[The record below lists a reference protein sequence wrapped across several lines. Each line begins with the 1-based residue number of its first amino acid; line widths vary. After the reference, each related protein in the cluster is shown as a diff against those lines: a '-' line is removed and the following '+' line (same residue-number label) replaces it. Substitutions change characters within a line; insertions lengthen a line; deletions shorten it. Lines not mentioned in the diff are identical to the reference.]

1 MLLQLTI
8 VDAATG
14 DERPI
19 EVRAEEHHTL
29 DDLLTVLGRPTD
41 TVTRI
46 GGLPASPELR
56 VGRPPLLDGAA
67 LVLGTAG
74 RVTPPPTAP
83 LRLVSV
89 AGPDSGREVLLTHG
103 RHVVGRGGEASAVLE
118 DDTLSR
124 EHVRL
129 TVDRDGVLVE
139 DLATTNGTTLGA
151 DPLPQAGARMR
162 VGDCLRAG
170 RTTFVLGRTTTL
182 PSRRRPTGRGT
193 LAVSPVP
200 HVPDP
205 LAMPTL
211 TLPEEPRPPR
221 RRPIPWVMVLAP
233 LPIAAVMALVL
244 GPRMLLLC
252 LMTPVL
258 VLASTVTDRTGSR
271 REHRAAHAQ
280 WRLDSR
286 EAAHRLELAL
296 AVERRARLRAAPD
309 AVALLDAAR
318 GDGPRLW
325 QRHRDHEEH
334 LDLRIGLGD
343 APSRTT
349 VRHGSGEREHP
360 VVSRVPIVL
369 DLSATGVLGIAGP
382 RPVRDRLA
390 RHLLSQLVVLHS
402 PRVLRLAVV
411 AGEGGWP
418 APFAGLVHLREH
430 EDVPGSARAAVQP
443 GDVGALLA
451 ALAANAREASESE
464 QRPAQDTVVV
474 VDEVDRWRTD
484 GNLRT
489 LLDAAGGDG
498 PRLIALADSPDQL
511 PHEAGAVVLLEGHTA
526 TVRVAGEGAARCTV
540 DGVGAGWAHRL
551 VDALLPLRDATPSAA
566 GGALPTSTRLLDL
579 IGVDPDDVGAVR
591 RQWSSRPRAP
601 VDLAVPVGA
610 GGDEVVGIDLRRD
623 GPHALVAGTTGAG
636 KSEFLQTWVASL
648 ALHLTPEEISFVLVD
663 YKGGAAFADCTDLPH
678 TVGVLT
684 DLDETQTRRAL
695 TSLDAELTRREH
707 LLAASGAADVDAHEG
722 PPLPRLMI
730 VVDEFRVLAEEQP
743 EALGHLMRIATVGR
757 SLGVHLVLATQRP
770 GGIVS
775 ADIRANVNLRIALR
789 VRDRADSEDVIG
801 SRDAVTLPEDAPG
814 RALARTGGGPARA
827 FQTGRVAGRAG
838 SREQGLRVR
847 DVGRPWPPAPDPA
860 DAGPSDLHRLAVTL
874 TKAAAELGTATPH
887 RPWLPPLP
895 HVLAHGDIPG
905 HAADEGGAPFGI
917 RDRPAEQRQVPL
929 RWSPAEGSWM
939 VIGGPGTG
947 RTTTLAA
954 VVGAA
959 AGAFPPERVHVQVL
973 GDGSAGLARLA
984 GLPHVGSI
992 IDGSDPPVLRRFL
1005 DRLEE
1010 EVRLRRGAAREAG
1023 HPTLEAWWEAWEQ
1036 GTTASPPPPHLLV
1049 AVDGWGR
1056 LRPTGTVDPVEP
1068 TDRLEAVAR
1077 EGTAVGVRLLLTGGR
1092 ELLGGRIGSLVPNR
1106 LVLHLADRGDAALV
1120 GLTRDDLTGPPI
1132 PGRGRVMPGGDLVQV
1147 ALPDP
1152 VDPPAAVPAST
1163 APSEEG
1169 GSANLPWTV
1178 TPLPERV
1185 AAGALAPPSPGRI
1198 PVGVGGC
1205 GGETL
1210 CWQTSRQR
1218 RLLVCGPP
1226 GSGRSSALAVLAQGL
1241 GGVGVPVALVTED
1254 HPAAGTAGL
1263 HVLAPHDREQLLEL
1277 RRGHPELAVLVD
1289 DLDRLEDAPVSD
1301 VLREV
1306 VRRVDADRGVVVG
1319 SSSPLAAT
1327 SVRGLVA
1334 EVARGRSGLLLQP
1347 SNRSDGDPFGMRL
1360 PPLPRFP
1367 GRGHLVLGGSAREVQ
1382 VALPVAPGGRAA

>member
-1 MLLQLTI
+1 MLLRLTL
-8 VDAATG
+8 VDATTG
-14 DERPI
+14 EERAI

-29 DDLLTVLGRPTD
+29 EDLLTVLGRPTD
-41 TVTRI
+41 TVVSI
-46 GGLPASPELR
+46 GGRPTSPDMP
-56 VGRPPLLDGAA
+56 VGQPPLLDGAA
-67 LVLGTAG
+67 LVLGAAG
-74 RVTPPPTAP
+74 RVAPPRTAP

-103 RHVVGRGGEASAVLE
+103 RHVVGRGGESTDVLE
-118 DDTLSR
+118 DEALSR

-139 DLATTNGTTLGA
+139 DLDTTNGTTLGP
-151 DPLPQAGARMR
+151 DPVPENGARLR
-162 VGDCLRAG
+162 VGDALRAG
-170 RTTFVLGRTTTL
+170 RTTFVLQRTSTL

-205 LAMPTL
+205 AATPTL
-211 TLPEEPRPPR
+211 TLPEEPQPPR

-271 REHRAAHAQ
+271 KEHRAAHAQ
-280 WRLDSR
+280 WRIDSR
-286 EAAHRLELAL
+286 EAARQLELTL

-309 AVALLDAAR
+309 AVTLLDAAR

-325 QRHRDHEEH
+325 QRHRDHDEH

-343 APSRTT
+343 APSRTS
-349 VRHGSGEREHP
+349 VRHGTGDREHP

-369 DLSATGVLGIAGP
+369 DLSATAVLGIAGP

-390 RHLLSQLVVLHS
+390 RCLLAQLVVLHS

-411 AGEGGWP
+411 AGEGSWP
-418 APFAGLVHLREH
+418 APFAGLAHLREH
-430 EDVPGSARAAVQP
+430 EDVPGSSRAAVEP
-443 GDVGALLA
+443 EDVAALLA
-451 ALAANAREASESE
+451 TLAADAREAAERE
-464 QRPAQDTVVV
+464 ERPAQDTVIV

-489 LLDAAGGDG
+489 LLDTAGGDG
-498 PRLIALADSPDQL
+498 PRLVVLADSPHRL
-511 PHEAGAVVLLEGHTA
+511 PHEAGAVVRLEDHTA
-526 TVRVAGEGAARCTV
+526 TVQVAGDEAARCTV
-540 DGVGAGWAHRL
+540 DGVGAAWTHRL

-579 IGVDPDDVGAVR
+579 IGVDPDDGDVVR
-591 RQWSSRPRAP
+591 QRWSDRTRGP
-601 VDLAVPVGA
+601 VELAVPVGA
-610 GGDEVVGIDLRRD
+610 GGDGVTSIDLRRD

-648 ALHLTPEEISFVLVD
+648 ALHLSPEEISFVLVD
-663 YKGGAAFADCTDLPH
+663 YKGGAAFADCADLPH

-684 DLDETQTRRAL
+684 DLDEAQTRRAL

-707 LLAASGAADVDAHEG
+707 LLAASGAADIDAHEG

-801 SRDAVTLPEDAPG
+801 TRDAVTLPEDAPG

-838 SREQGLRVR
+838 TREQALRVR
-847 DVGRPWPPAPDPA
+847 DAGRPWPPAPDVD
-860 DAGPSDLHRLAVTL
+860 DAGPTDLHRLAATL
-874 TKAAAELGTATPH
+874 TRVATEMGTATPH

-895 HVLAHGDIPG
+895 HVLAPAEIPG
-905 HAADEGGAPFGI
+905 DATDEGGAPFGV
-917 RDRPAEQRQVPL
+917 RDRPAEQQQVPL
-929 RWSPAEGSWM
+929 RWSPTDGSWM
-939 VIGGPGTG
+939 VMGGPGTG
-947 RTTTLAA
+947 RTTTVAA
-954 VVGAA
+954 VVSAVA
-959 AGAFPPERVHVQVL
+959 KTFPPERVHVQVL
-973 GDGSAGLARLA
+973 GDGSDRLARLA
-984 GLPHVGSI
+984 RLPHVGSV
-992 IDGSDPPVLRRFL
+992 IDASDPPVLRRFL

-1010 EVRLRRGAAREAG
+1010 EVRRRRRAVREAG

-1036 GTTASPPPPHLLV
+1036 EPTDSPPPPHLLV

-1056 LRPTGTVDPVEP
+1056 LRPTGTADPVDPA
-1068 TDRLEAVAR
+1068 DRLETVAR
-1077 EGTAVGVRLLLTGGR
+1077 EGTAVGARLLLTGGR
-1092 ELLGGRIGSLVPNR
+1092 ELLSGRIGSLVPNR

-1120 GLTRDDLTGPPI
+1120 GLGREDLTGPPV
-1132 PGRGRVMPGGDLVQV
+1132 PGRGRVVPGGDLVQV
-1147 ALPDP
+1147 ALPDLAG
-1152 VDPPAAVPAST
+1152 PPAAEPSPQTKPAT
-1163 APSEEG
+1163 V
-1169 GSANLPWTV
+1169 PWTV
-1178 TPLPERV
+1178 TPLPEQV
-1185 AAGALAPPSPGRI
+1185 AARTLAPPSPGLI
-1198 PVGVGGC
+1198 PVGLGGC
-1205 GGETL
+1205 GTETL
-1210 CWQTSRQR
+1210 YWQTSRQR

-1226 GSGRSSALAVLAQGL
+1226 GSGRSNALAVLAEGL
-1241 GGVGVPVALVTED
+1241 AGAGHPVALVMED
-1254 HPAAGTAGL
+1254 APPVGAEGL
-1263 HVLAPHDREQLLEL
+1263 HLLAPHDREPLLEL
-1277 RRGHPELAVLVD
+1277 RRAHPDLAVLVD
-1289 DLDRLEDAPVSD
+1289 DLDRLEDAPVTD

-1334 EVARGRSGLLLQP
+1334 DVARGRAGLLLQP
-1347 SNRSDGDPFGMRL
+1347 SSRSDGDPFGMRL
-1360 PPLPRFP
+1360 PPLPRLP
-1367 GRGHLVLGGSAREVQ
+1367 GRGHLVLGGHAEEVQ
-1382 VALPVAPGGRAA
+1382 VAMPVVPGVPAGGRSSR